1 MKRIVIGAVLIV
13 ALAFAAVAVANI
25 RHYHG
30 TVEEGGS
37 LKFRTKV
44 RDDETIKVK
53 RFVFKNVPMECDDGA
68 STVGDAG
75 TPPPPIR
82 VNDEHRFHGDFTS
95 ANGRKRLR
103 IHGRFKD
110 DDQKARGT
118 LRVTGN
124 FGDGTTNCDTGKTHW
139 HAKHGA

>member
-1 MKRIVIGAVLIV
+1 LKRIVIGAALIV
-13 ALAFAAVAVANI
+13 VLVFAAVAVAAI

-30 TVEEGGS
+30 TVKEGGN
-37 LKFRTKV
+37 LKFQTKV
-44 RDDETIKVK
+44 RDGETLKVK
-53 RFVFKNVPMECDDGA
+53 RFVFKRVPMQCDNGA

-75 TPPPPIR
+75 TPPPAMR
-82 VNDEHRFHGDFTS
+82 VGDKGRFHGDFTS

-103 IHGRFKD
+103 IHGRFRD

-124 FGDGTTNCDTGKTHW
+124 FGGGATNCDTGRAHW
-139 HAKHGA
+139 RVKHGT

>member
-1 MKRIVIGAVLIV
+1 LKRIVIAATLIV
-13 ALAFAAVAVANI
+13 ALVLAAVAVASI

-30 TVEEGGS
+30 HVREGGN
-37 LKFRTKV
+37 LKFKTKV

-53 RFVFKNVPMECDDGA
+53 RFVFKNVPMECDNGA

-75 TPPPPIR
+75 TPPPPMP
-82 VNDEHRFHGDFTS
+82 VNDEHRFHGNFTS
-95 ANGRKRLR
+95 LNGRKHLR

-124 FGDGTTNCDTGKTHW
+124 FGGGATNCDTGKTHW
-139 HAKHGA
+139 RAKHG